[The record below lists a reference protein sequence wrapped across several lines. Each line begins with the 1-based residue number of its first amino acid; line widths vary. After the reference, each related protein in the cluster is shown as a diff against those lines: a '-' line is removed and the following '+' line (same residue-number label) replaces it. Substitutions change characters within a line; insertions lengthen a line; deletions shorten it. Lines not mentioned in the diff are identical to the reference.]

1 MKISKLMCLGALL
14 AVAVPLPAFAQKAT
28 SSHTIQ
34 VDYKEMTLGGK
45 EFIGPRQAIIG
56 NPVDRALPMRFEY
69 PLYTEI
75 GKNASIKTNTPITDQ
90 TSTIS
95 EWQQKVTAC
104 LKQKPRL
111 VRTLTGNTIL
121 IDGQEGK
128 IVKNS
133 NGKLVCPN

>member
-1 MKISKLMCLGALL
+1 MKLSKLMCLGTLL
-14 AVAVPLPAFAQKAT
+14 AVALPLPAFAQKAT

-34 VDYKEMTLGGK
+34 VDYKEMTLGGQ

-56 NPVDRALPMRFEY
+56 NPVDRTLPMRFSY

-90 TSTIS
+90 NLKLTD
-95 EWQQKVTAC
+95 WQQKVTAC

-111 VRTLTGNTIL
+111 VRTLTSNSIL

-133 NGKLVCPN
+133 NGKVVCPN